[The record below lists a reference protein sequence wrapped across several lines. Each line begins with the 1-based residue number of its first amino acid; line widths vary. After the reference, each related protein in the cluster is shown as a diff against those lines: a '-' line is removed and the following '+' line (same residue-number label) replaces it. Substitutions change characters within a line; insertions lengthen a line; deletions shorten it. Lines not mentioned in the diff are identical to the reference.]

1 MSGGQPTV
9 EDLGATSLPRSGPI
23 GWLQHVLESAG
34 QWPGLYRRALARNRR
49 RTILLTVVTILL
61 ITYPLIYRFVLSGI
75 SRSVFPLPLPDDTI
89 MVFML
94 IFAAMAL
101 GLNIV
106 IGFAGLLDLGYVA
119 FYALGAYTLGWFG
132 SDLFTGRVDFHFGD
146 WTAIPGLGGIHLN
159 YWLILVLGGVVAA
172 IAGIII
178 GWPTLR
184 LRGDYLAIVTLGFG
198 EIIPDVFR
206 NADAVA
212 IPKGLQT
219 APPFLDFEKT
229 NITNGVRGVKQL
241 DRPGFGEEISSW
253 TGGLLPDRFSIV
265 ELKPWFYLILIMVLV
280 TVFVNRRLRDSKMGR
295 AWIAVRED
303 EVAASAMGIPLMR
316 TKLWAYGI
324 GAVFGGLAGAFY
336 GAFIGSVFPTSFF
349 FNISILILC
358 MVIVG
363 GMGNIWGVVLGAVV
377 LEYLNLKGL
386 DKIGLRINDA
396 IDLVG
401 IDAQVDIP
409 KYKFLIFGALLVIM
423 MLFRPEG
430 LIPSARRKA
439 EFEEGGQEAVLYGA
453 QQQ

>member
-1 MSGGQPTV
+1 MNDFANTFRSWQR
-9 EDLGATSLPRSGPI
+9 TSRFGRQLVP
-23 GWLQHVLESAG
+23 LVVLLVVFTYPYWYK
-34 QWPGLYRRALARNRR
+34 WPGFEWL
-49 RTILLTVVTILL
+49 TIN
-61 ITYPLIYRFVLSGI
+61 VLGLELDI
-75 SRSVFPLPLPDDTI
+75 VI
-89 MVFML
+89 VIAVYVML
-94 IFAAMAL
+94 AL

-106 IGFAGLLDLGYVA
+106 VGYAGLLDLGYVA

-159 YWLILVLGGVVAA
+159 YWLILILGGVVAA
-172 IAGIII
+172 VAGIII

-212 IPKGLQT
+212 IPKGFQT

-253 TGGLLPDRFSIV
+253 SGGILPDRFSIV
-265 ELKPWFYLILIMVLV
+265 ELKPWFYLIVIMVLV

-303 EVAASAMGIPLMR
+303 EIAASAMGIPLMR

-349 FNISILILC
+349 FNISIIILC

-401 IDAQVDIP
+401 IESQVDIP
-409 KYKFLIFGALLVIM
+409 KYKFLIFGTLLVVM